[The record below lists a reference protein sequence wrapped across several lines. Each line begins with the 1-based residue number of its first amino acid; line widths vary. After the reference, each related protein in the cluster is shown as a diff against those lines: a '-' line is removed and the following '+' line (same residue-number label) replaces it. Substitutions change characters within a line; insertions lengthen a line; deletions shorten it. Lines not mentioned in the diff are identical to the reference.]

1 VLFPIFVISA
11 FSITFDFGWV
21 RHVDTKAFARSLT
34 STIGMMALAIACVMR
49 RVSGKTAPGRST
61 NTSNEAEFAAAM
73 SNKPFSTAPFRCL
86 ALLGSYLPAAH
97 QHTLSFRLS
106 AYSHTRAFSFCS
118 APYPLQKT
126 KENLRPTSARRGAKF
141 VAKVCAA
148 ASV

>member
-1 VLFPIFVISA
+1 VLLPIFTISL

-34 STIGMMALAIACVMR
+34 STIGMTAFAMACVMR
-49 RVSGKTAPGRST
+49 RVSGKTPPGRST
-61 NTSNEAEFAAAM
+61 NTSNEAEFAAN

-86 ALLGSYLPAAH
+86 ALLRSHLPASR
-97 QHTLSFRLS
+97 QHTLTFRVS
-106 AYSHTRAFSFCS
+106 AYSHTRASSFCS

-126 KENLRPTSARRGAKF
+126 KENLRPASARRGAKF
-141 VAKVCAA
+141 VAKACAA